1 MPNPTVA
8 SALIAQL
15 EHPISALEDQPSLAA
30 DDLKAYFDGN
40 PNQLCDAHNTL
51 VKALTAPEG
60 ASGIGFTST
69 AGVPAN
75 NLQAAVINVQQQLR
89 AIALGSIPDGSIT
102 VTQLDDALQS
112 NLGQLDTLIAN
123 VNTIAGRIQ
132 NIRPSG
138 AQYPLMVLALADNC
152 PDDIKDDIAS
162 AALGARNIEV
172 YDLGIQLA
180 WLCRTMN
187 SSTLPSSAFRT
198 KQRLSDILKDTVTLR
213 EIESL
218 TPVRR
223 LISMSSEVSTMYYA
237 ALDNAG

>member
-1 MPNPTVA
+1 MSNPTVA

-30 DDLKAYFDGN
+30 DDLKAYFDGDS
-40 PNQLCDAHNTL
+40 NQLCEAHNTL
-51 VKALTAPEG
+51 VEALTAPEG

-69 AGVPAN
+69 AGVPAD
-75 NLQAAVINVQQQLR
+75 NLQEAVINVQQQLR
-89 AIALGSIPDGSIT
+89 AIALGSIPDGTIT

-112 NLGQLDTLIAN
+112 TLGQLDTLIAS
-123 VNTIAGRIQ
+123 VNAIAGRVET
-132 NIRPSG
+132 IRPSG

-162 AALGARNIEV
+162 AALGVRNAEV

-187 SSTLPSSAFRT
+187 AANLPSSVFRS
-198 KQRLSDILKDTVTLR
+198 KQNLSEILSDTATLN

-237 ALDNAG
+237 ALDNVG